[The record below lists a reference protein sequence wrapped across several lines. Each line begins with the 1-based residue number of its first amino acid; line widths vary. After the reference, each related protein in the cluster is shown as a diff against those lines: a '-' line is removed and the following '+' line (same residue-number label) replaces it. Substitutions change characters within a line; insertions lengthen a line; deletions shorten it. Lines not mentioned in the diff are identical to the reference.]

1 MFALS
6 PQSNRSYS
14 KLERKSIF
22 VSESNLNVEQYV
34 LLNRTVMRK
43 AVQWNSARTTSAVRF
58 GFSLVEL
65 LVVISII
72 SLLMAII
79 LPAVNAARE
88 SGRQTICMNNLRQFG
103 IGLHAYANR
112 HSGKLCSG
120 AFDWLRDGSVTEV
133 GWVADLVNDGTP
145 VGEMLCP
152 SNLARGS
159 ATLNDLLSAN
169 TAGAG
174 DCVSLV
180 GKPEQKAPD
189 GTVIGNPCRQIVDGG
204 LTGEARRSL
213 VETAVVGKGYNTNF
227 TAGWFLVRSGVVID
241 SDGNL
246 KSEDDCTP
254 KPTGDAR
261 LRSRVYTL
269 GPMSES
275 YSDGAASPISN
286 IPILGDGQVV
296 GTLSEKLGLLDAGE
310 PLVDS
315 MTHGPVRNP
324 SMDHQAL
331 SGPREG
337 ATGWWAIWTKSTLQD
352 YRMFAPIHRGSAN
365 ILFADGSVKSF
376 VDENDD
382 GVLNNGFTS
391 TATNGFKGDEIE
403 LPPNAVNSRSSLRDF

>member
-1 MFALS
+1 MITS
-6 PQSNRSYS
+6 PPQSTRSFS

-22 VSESNLNVEQYV
+22 NSENPLHGEKRGFV
-34 LLNRTVMRK
+34 NRTLSTK
-43 AVQWNSARTTSAVRF
+43 QASARTTSVAKG

-88 SGRQTICMNNLRQFG
+88 NGRQTVCMNNLRQCG
-103 IGLHAYANR
+103 IGLHAYSSR
-112 HSGKLCSG
+112 HNSRLCSG
-120 AFDWLRDGSVTEV
+120 AFDWLRDGPVTEV
-133 GWVADLVNDGTP
+133 GWVADLVNDGIPT
-145 VGEMLCP
+145 GEMLCP

-159 ATLNDLLSAN
+159 ATLNDLLNAS

-174 DCVSLV
+174 DCVDLL
-180 GKPEQKAPD
+180 GKPLETAPD
-189 GTVIGNPCRQIVDGG
+189 GTTFGNPCRQIVDNG

-213 VETAVVGKGYNTNF
+213 VETAVVGKFYNTNY
-227 TAGWFLVRSGVVID
+227 TAGWFLVRSGVVIG

-246 KSEDDCTP
+246 TTESDCSP
-254 KPTGDAR
+254 KPALDQR

-269 GPMSES
+269 GPMAES

-286 IPILGDGQVV
+286 VPIMGDGQFVSV
-296 GTLSEKLGLLDAGE
+296 LADRLGPLEAGT
-310 PLVDS
+310 PLVSS
-315 MTHGPVRNP
+315 MTRGPVRNP
-324 SMDHQAL
+324 SMEHETL

-337 ATGWWAIWTKSTLQD
+337 ATGWWSVWTNSTLQD
-352 YRMFAPIHRGSAN
+352 YRLFAPLHRGTAN

-382 GVLNNGFTS
+382 GVLNNGFTP
-391 TATNGFKGDEIE
+391 TATNSFKGDEIE
-403 LPPNAVNSRSSLRDF
+403 LPPSSVNSRSSLRDF